1 MLRVRLSTALL
12 LATLCASASQLS
24 AQRGQPYRD
33 PNGRF
38 SLTIPDDWNSIA
50 QNGSV
55 TFTNGSVSLT
65 VTPFSGVQS
74 PDQIAGALSQQMSQQ
89 WRNLQL
95 INKGE
100 FQVGGAPAY
109 YVMYNGMSPR
119 GTPSVLRLVGLMRGS
134 EEYAFI
140 ISSPTSEFQ
149 NAKGFLQAMEMS
161 FSYGRGGGRG
171 NTDDPQFPQQPRQY
185 PQQQPQQQPQF
196 PQPPP
201 QQDPQQPRNQP
212 QFPQQQPQFPQQQPQ
227 FPQQQPPM
235 ASSTGKAS
243 MGVALRNLDK
253 D

>member
-1 MLRVRLSTALL
+1 
-12 LATLCASASQLS
+12 
-24 AQRGQPYRD
+24 
-33 PNGRF
+33 
-38 SLTIPDDWNSIA
+38 
-50 QNGSV
+50 
-55 TFTNGSVSLT
+55 
-65 VTPFSGVQS
+65 
-74 PDQIAGALSQQMSQQ
+74 
-89 WRNLQL
+89 
-95 INKGE
+95 
-100 FQVGGAPAY
+100 GGAPAY

-185 PQQQPQQQPQF
+185 PPQQPQQQPQF
-196 PQPPP
+196 PQQPPPQYPQPP

-253 D
+253 DDQNQLGFKDTNGAIVAQVQSGSAAEQAGIIQGDVIVNADRQPINSAADLVKVISSHRMGDQMEITVVRQGRPQVLHVQFGGSGRRKPLIPT